1 MKGVLFRRTLALFV
15 LVLLLADI
23 ALLGAYSYFG
33 RKTYI
38 DLELDSLDSVMNS
51 AKGIYEVR
59 DDMFSSRNSF
69 SRSLGFLSSTAD
81 VKYYYFYYG
90 SSGIEAVTNIAEY
103 NNAYIQSVQFDILEG
118 QTIRKKDLLL
128 TNNINAIAV
137 GQPLYG
143 TDGTTIAGGLI
154 FVREIQHVDA
164 AFGKLNSALQILG
177 IGLVP
182 VLLIIALA
190 SIRQINK
197 PISEMT
203 KVAIELTRGNYS
215 VRANENVHGE
225 IGIFARAMNRMSD
238 TISQTI
244 YQLDSEKRQ
253 LWYILSSFTDGVAA
267 LDNTGNLTHYNPALM
282 KMFGAVDVKTPHDLI
297 PDSQIWEAFRRVLET
312 RESNTL
318 HYTLPGDKYL
328 WISIVPVMGE
338 NDACTG
344 VVGLFKDVTEIENLE
359 KMRRDYIANISHE
372 LRTPLTAVRGLLEP
386 LSDGMI
392 KDDAVKMRYYG
403 IMLHEVERLSRL
415 ITDMLQLS
423 RLQSGT
429 EYMEKSTFNVGEL
442 IDDVYQSYRQ
452 NAQQKGIRL
461 ELDMEE
467 DLPDV
472 ISDPDRIEQVLV
484 ILLDNAMRYAGEGGT
499 VRISAHQDTSD
510 VHVSVWDSGCGIAPE
525 DMVHVFE
532 RFFKTDKSRKE
543 GGTGLGLSIAKQIMD
558 KLDEQITVQS
568 EVGKWTCFTFTV
580 KKYVSNAIALGP
592 VDETAIVYNELN
604 TEPGRTAGEKDSM
617 DAPFE
622 VLKEDKKADKARF
635 KGRVIKKKESK

>member
-1 MKGVLFRRTLALFV
+1 MKP
-15 LVLLLADI
+15 LLLICGPTACHKSET
-23 ALLGAYSYFG
+23 ALRLGERWGGEILS
-33 RKTYI
+33 I
-38 DLELDSLDSVMNS
+38 DSVAVYQGMDIGS
-51 AKGIYEVR
+51 AKP
-59 DDMFSSRNSF
+59 
-69 SRSLGFLSSTAD
+69 
-81 VKYYYFYYG
+81 
-90 SSGIEAVTNIAEY
+90 
-103 NNAYIQSVQFDILEG
+103 DILERQRVPHHLIDIVDPDDTG
-118 QTIRKKDLLL
+118 FSVAAFQQAADVVLRDLDRVTALDIELFLEHMSLYTGVDERERENNERAKARKLSAIRSFFKYYHRQELIKNNPASLVDTPKIHEKAIIRLEANEVADLLDIAEAGNGLSERQKAYHEATKVRDTAIL
-128 TNNINAIAV
+128 T
-137 GQPLYG
+137 LFLG
-143 TDGTTIAGGLI
+143 T
-154 FVREIQHVDA
+154 
-164 AFGKLNSALQILG
+164 G
-177 IGLVP
+177 I
-182 VLLIIALA
+182 
-190 SIRQINK
+190 R
-197 PISEMT
+197 ISEL
-203 KVAIELTRGNYS
+203 V
-215 VRANENVHGE
+215 
-225 IGIFARAMNRMSD
+225 GID
-238 TISQTI
+238 
-244 YQLDSEKRQ
+244 
-253 LWYILSSFTDGVAA
+253 
-267 LDNTGNLTHYNPALM
+267 
-282 KMFGAVDVKTPHDLI
+282 
-297 PDSQIWEAFRRVLET
+297 
-312 RESNTL
+312 
-318 HYTLPGDKYL
+318 
-328 WISIVPVMGE
+328 
-338 NDACTG
+338 
-344 VVGLFKDVTEIENLE
+344 
-359 KMRRDYIANISHE
+359 
-372 LRTPLTAVRGLLEP
+372 
-386 LSDGMI
+386 
-392 KDDAVKMRYYG
+392 
-403 IMLHEVERLSRL
+403 
-415 ITDMLQLS
+415 
-423 RLQSGT
+423 
-429 EYMEKSTFNVGEL
+429 